1 MQERLAAGEIPE
13 TSMPFPP
20 RDAVPPP
27 KQTGQPGCLSII
39 ARLIW
44 VAGGNFVLLILMA
57 FIVQQK
63 TAFSSLDVIFWVVV
77 AALLFI
83 RFADIRWLHGTG
95 SESEPATMKDWA
107 RYARL
112 LLLIAGGVWAIAHAL
127 LLLLRR

>member
-1 MQERLAAGEIPE
+1 
-13 TSMPFPP
+13 
-20 RDAVPPP
+20 
-27 KQTGQPGCLSII
+27 
-39 ARLIW
+39 
-44 VAGGNFVLLILMA
+44 VLLILLA

-63 TAFSSLDVIFWVVV
+63 TAFSSLDIVFWAVV

-107 RYARL
+107 KYARL
-112 LLLIAGGVWAIAHAL
+112 LFVLAGGAWVALHAL

>member
-1 MQERLAAGEIPE
+1 
-13 TSMPFPP
+13 MPSQA
-20 RDAVPPP
+20 RGSVSQQQQA
-27 KQTGQPGCLSII
+27 GQPGCLSVI

-57 FIVQQK
+57 YIAQQK
-63 TAFSSLDVIFWVVV
+63 TAFSSLDIIFWAVV

-83 RFADIRWLHGTG
+83 RFADVKWLHGTG
-95 SESEPATMKDWA
+95 SESEPATMKDWW

-112 LLLIAGGVWAIAHAL
+112 LFVIAGGAWVVAHVL

>member
-1 MQERLAAGEIPE
+1 
-13 TSMPFPP
+13 MPFPP

-44 VAGGNFVLLILMA
+44 VAGGNFALLILLA

-63 TAFSSLDVIFWVVV
+63 TALSSLDVIFWVVV

-83 RFADIRWLHGTG
+83 RFADVRWLHGTG
-95 SESEPATMKDWA
+95 SESEPATMKDWW

-112 LLLIAGGVWAIAHAL
+112 LFVIAGGAWVIVHAL